1 MRALNT
7 TPAIVTHAGAA
18 RLPRWAL
25 LALCVVYVA
34 AGFLGRNA
42 WKVEDMG
49 SVGYMAELA
58 WGTADWWHPTLIG
71 TPSAQGALLPYW
83 LGAWMLHFLPDGV
96 FAHWL
101 MRLPFACM
109 LALAMASH
117 WYGTYYLARSP
128 KAQPVEFAFGGQAS
142 PVDYARSI
150 ADGGLLAFIACLGLA
165 PMAHETSPELVQLGF
180 TSLFFAGASALP
192 FRPIRAYAAIAI
204 GMLGLSLSGA
214 PTLSLVF
221 GLGVAGFEIYQVA
234 KATATTEQRRSS
246 AIGIGVLLISSGTC
260 ATLASVLDLWRWKLH
275 GPLHLASSWQGYSEL
290 LLWFTWPAW
299 PLALWTLWVWRR
311 QMWRMSIS
319 RHLAL
324 PLWLLV
330 VVLIA
335 TWCLDAS
342 DRVLLLGLP
351 AVASLAAFALPTL
364 KRQVASLVD
373 WFTLLFFTGWGLV
386 LWVHFI
392 AMHFGI
398 PANPAANI
406 ARLAPGFQAEV
417 SWFAVVIAAFATVAW
432 AQVVHWRVGRHR
444 RELWRSLVLP
454 ALGIAWCW
462 TLMMTVGIS
471 LFDYTQSYDRWAA
484 SVASKISDSS
494 CIRTEKLDIGQLA
507 ALRWIAKLPVQDASK
522 GTSCPWM
529 IIAPGPGLSLPA
541 SSDFQEWTPK
551 ALVNHPT
558 DSSIAVWV
566 MQRK

>member
-1 MRALNT
+1 M
-7 TPAIVTHAGAA
+7 
-18 RLPRWAL
+18 
-25 LALCVVYVA
+25 
-34 AGFLGRNA
+34 
-42 WKVEDMG
+42 
-49 SVGYMAELA
+49 
-58 WGTADWWHPTLIG
+58 
-71 TPSAQGALLPYW
+71 
-83 LGAWMLHFLPDGV
+83 
-96 FAHWL
+96 
-101 MRLPFACM
+101 
-109 LALAMASH
+109 
-117 WYGTYYLARSP
+117 
-128 KAQPVEFAFGGQAS
+128 
-142 PVDYARSI
+142 
-150 ADGGLLAFIACLGLA
+150 
-165 PMAHETSPELVQLGF
+165 
-180 TSLFFAGASALP
+180 
-192 FRPIRAYAAIAI
+192 
-204 GMLGLSLSGA
+204 
-214 PTLSLVF
+214 
-221 GLGVAGFEIYQVA
+221 
-234 KATATTEQRRSS
+234 
-246 AIGIGVLLISSGTC
+246 
-260 ATLASVLDLWRWKLH
+260 
-275 GPLHLASSWQGYSEL
+275 
-290 LLWFTWPAW
+290 
-299 PLALWTLWVWRR
+299 
-311 QMWRMSIS
+311 
-319 RHLAL
+319 
-324 PLWLLV
+324 
-330 VVLIA
+330 LIA

-432 AQVVHWRVGRHR
+432 AQVVRWRVGRHR

-541 SSDFQEWTPK
+541 STNLQEWTPK

>member
-96 FAHWL
+96 LAHWL

-117 WYGTYYLARSP
+117 WYGTYYLARNP

-335 TWCLDAS
+335 TWCLD
-342 DRVLLLGLP
+342 
-351 AVASLAAFALPTL
+351 
-364 KRQVASLVD
+364 

-432 AQVVHWRVGRHR
+432 AQVVRWRVGRHR

-541 SSDFQEWTPK
+541 STNLQEWTPK